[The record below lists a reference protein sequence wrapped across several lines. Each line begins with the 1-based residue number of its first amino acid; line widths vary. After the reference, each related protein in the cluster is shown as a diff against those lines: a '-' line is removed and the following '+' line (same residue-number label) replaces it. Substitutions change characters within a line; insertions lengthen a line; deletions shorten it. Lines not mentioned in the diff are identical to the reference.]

1 MNEGR
6 SDPDALLARVKE
18 EEARRTRGKLNVF
31 LGAAAGVGKTYAM
44 LQAALERRAEGVDVV
59 VGWVDAHGREE
70 TEALLEGIE
79 ILPRRQIEHRG
90 TVLMEFDLDAALLRR
105 PTLILVDE
113 LAHTNTPGSRHAKR
127 WQDVQELLDAGISV
141 YTTVNVQDLESLND
155 VVAKITG
162 LVVRETV
169 PDSVLEQADE
179 VRLIDLPPEELLQR
193 LKEGK
198 VYVPAQ
204 AKEAVHNFFR
214 KGNLIALRELAL
226 RRMADRVDAQMRLYM
241 QDHAIAKTWP
251 VTERLMVCVG
261 ASPSSTRLVR
271 AAKRMADGLRAEWIV
286 AYVETPAHARLS
298 EEDRVRV
305 TDTLRLAE
313 QLGAETVT
321 LSGHRISEEI
331 LAHARTRNVSKI
343 IVGKP
348 AAPLWKRILVGS
360 IVDNLV
366 RGSGDIDIY
375 VTSGEESPN
384 VPYVVPPRPRSTDWM
399 SYARAAGIVAL
410 CTAVAWAMFPFFE
423 LSNLIM
429 VYLLGVVGVAARSG
443 RGPSVLASV
452 LSVAAF
458 DFFFVPPYFTF
469 AVADAQYLVTFA
481 VMFFVALI
489 TSGLTVRIRRQAES
503 ARQRERR
510 TAVLYAMSRELA
522 SIRGVENILPAAVRH
537 IAEVFR
543 SQVMILLPDAAGR
556 LLQQTGLPTQLN
568 MDATEFGVAQWVYEH
583 RQMAGL
589 GTTTLPGANALYL
602 PLVASRGTLGV
613 LGIRPTEPRSL
624 ESPEQLHQLETFA
637 NQTALAL
644 ERAQLAEE
652 TQQAQVRAET
662 ERLRSSLL
670 SSVSHDLRTPLASIT
685 GAASSLLEGDEALD
699 AATRQDL
706 LETVRE
712 EADRL
717 NRLVHNLLDMT
728 RLESGALQVN
738 KEWHPLEEVVGAA
751 LGRLAKQLQ
760 DRPLTIHLPADLPLV
775 PIDDVL
781 IEQLLINLV
790 DNAAKYTPHKSPIE
804 IAAWASDGA
813 VTVEVADRGPG
824 LAPGDEER
832 VFDKF
837 YRGVGGNSRG
847 VGLGLAICR
856 GIAEAHGGRIWS
868 ENRADGGVAF
878 RFTIPLTGTPPRVED
893 TDG

>member
-18 EEARRTRGKLNVF
+18 KARQVRGTFKVF
-31 LGAAAGVGKTYAM
+31 LGAAAGVGKTHAM
-44 LQAALERRAEGVDVV
+44 LKAAQERRPEGMDVLA
-59 VGWVDAHGREE
+59 GWVDAHGRAE
-70 TEALLEGIE
+70 TEVLLEGIE

-113 LAHTNTPGSRHAKR
+113 LAHTNAPGSRHAKR
-127 WQDVQELLDAGISV
+127 WQDVQELLNAGISV

-155 VVAKITG
+155 VVGKITG
-162 LVVRETV
+162 VVVRETV

-204 AKEAVHNFFR
+204 AKETVQNFFR
-214 KGNLIALRELAL
+214 LGNLIALRELAL
-226 RRMADRVDAQMRLYM
+226 RQTAERVDAQMRLYM
-241 QDHAIAKTWP
+241 RDHAIGTTWP
-251 VTERLMVCVG
+251 VTERLMVCIG
-261 ASPSSTRLVR
+261 PSSSSARLVR
-271 AAKRMADGLRAEWIV
+271 AGKRMADGLRAEWIV
-286 AYVETPAHARLS
+286 AHVETPAHARLS
-298 EEDRVRV
+298 EEERARVS
-305 TDTLRLAE
+305 DTLRLAE
-313 QLGAETVT
+313 RLGAQTVT
-321 LSGHRISEEI
+321 LTGHRPSEEI
-331 LAHARTRNVSKI
+331 LAHARSRNVSKI

-348 AAPLWKRILVGS
+348 AASPWKRILVGS

-366 RGSGDIDIY
+366 RDSGDIDIY

-384 VPYVVPPRPRSTDWM
+384 VPYVAPRRPRRTDWLA
-399 SYARAAGIVAL
+399 YGRAVAIVAL
-410 CTAVAWAMFPFFE
+410 CTAIAWAMFPSFE

-429 VYLLGVVGVAARSG
+429 LYLLGVVGVAALSG

-481 VMFFVALI
+481 VMFVVALI
-489 TSGLTVRIRRQAES
+489 TSGLTVRIRRQAEA
-503 ARQRERR
+503 ARTRERR
-510 TAVLYAMSRELA
+510 TAALYAMSRELA
-522 SIRGVENILPAAVRH
+522 SLRGAETILPAAVRH

-543 SQVMILLPDAAGR
+543 SQVMILLPDAARR
-556 LLQQTGLPTQLN
+556 LSPQMGLPTQFE
-568 MDATEFGVAQWVYEH
+568 MDATELAVGQWVYEH
-583 RQMAGL
+583 GQIAGL
-589 GTTTLPGANALYL
+589 GTATLAGAKALYI
-602 PLVASRGTLGV
+602 PLVASRGTIGV
-613 LGIRPTEPRSL
+613 LGVRPAEPRFL
-624 ESPEQLHQLETFA
+624 EAPEQLHQLETFA

-644 ERAQLAEE
+644 ERAQLAAEA
-652 TQQAQVRAET
+652 QHAQVRVET
-662 ERLRSSLL
+662 ERIRSSLL

-685 GAASSLLEGDEALD
+685 GAASSLLEGNEVLD
-699 AATRQDL
+699 DTTRQDL
-706 LETVRE
+706 LETVHE
-712 EADRL
+712 EAERL
-717 NRLVHNLLDMT
+717 NRLVRNLLDMT
-728 RLESGALQVN
+728 RLESGALQVH

-790 DNAAKYTPHKSPIE
+790 DNAAKYTPPKSPIE
-804 IAAWASDGA
+804 IGAWGGDGA

-824 LAPGDEER
+824 LVPGDEHR

-837 YRGVGGNSRG
+837 YRGEAAGSRG

-856 GIAEAHGGRIWS
+856 GIAEAHGGRIWAES
-868 ENRADGGVAF
+868 RAGGGVAF
-878 RFTIPLTGTPPRVED
+878 RFTIPLTGTPPRVEG
-893 TDG
+893 TDD